1 MPNVEFPPR
10 VLFTFHVRLVVG
22 APVTVPVNAS
32 VLLVPAVKVA
42 EVGEIVTVGG
52 GRIVT
57 ADEADRFWSSND
69 TTVTVTAEEGTVAG
83 AW

>member
-1 MPNVEFPPR
+1 
-10 VLFTFHVRLVVG
+10 LFTFHVRLVVG
-22 APVTVPVNAS
+22 APVTVPVNAR
-32 VLLVPAVKVA
+32 VLLVPEVNVA

-57 ADEADRFWSSND
+57 ADEADRFWSSKD
-69 TTVTVTAEEGTVAG
+69 TTVTVIAEVGTVAG